1 MEHFHAPVRRSL
13 MDTIDW
19 SYRLIGIKGPRGVGR
34 TSFLLQYAKEN
45 FDVLNNC
52 IQHNIASVKS
62 IDSKTKALDELKG
75 LIISSITELSAIS
88 EENAASNQEVTAS
101 VTNISSNVENI
112 DEVTQEVL
120 NSSDTL
126 SELMTYFK

>member
-1 MEHFHAPVRRSL
+1 M
-13 MDTIDW
+13 
-19 SYRLIGIKGPRGVGR
+19 
-34 TSFLLQYAKEN
+34 N
-45 FDVLNNC
+45 
-52 IQHNIASVKS
+52 
-62 IDSKTKALDELKG
+62 
-75 LIISSITELSAIS
+75 S